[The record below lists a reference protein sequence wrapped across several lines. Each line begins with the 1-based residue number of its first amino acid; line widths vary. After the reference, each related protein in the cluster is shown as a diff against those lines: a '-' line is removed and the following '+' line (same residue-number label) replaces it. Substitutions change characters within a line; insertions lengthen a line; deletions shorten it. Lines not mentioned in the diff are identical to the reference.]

1 MLTGEERRRQEEMRL
16 KPGSPA
22 PLFVSRDVY
31 GRQVELANYTGFH
44 LLLSFYRAAVCPLC
58 TLRFAHL
65 VDRAPD
71 YARQGL
77 AMVAVFESSPPETV
91 QYIHGLQLPF
101 PVIGNVD
108 GHLYGLYGLEASL
121 LHAAW
126 GWLARRPAF
135 REAARRRLG
144 GTMWQNLT
152 QTRGQMG
159 RLPGDFLIGP
169 DLRIEVAYYGHD
181 AGDFL
186 LFRDLDAYMA
196 RLAAAPRPERLPQRS
211 YDPRLTLQDGPPAHT
226 HREYPR
232 R

>member
-1 MLTGEERRRQEEMRL
+1 MRL

-22 PLFVSRDVY
+22 PRFISRDVY
-31 GRQVELANYTGFH
+31 GRPVDLADYAGWH

-58 TLRFAHL
+58 TLRFAQL
-65 VDRAPD
+65 VDRASA

-77 AMVAVFESSPPETV
+77 AMVAVFESTPPATV
-91 QYIHGLQLPF
+91 QYMRGLRLPL
-101 PVIGNVD
+101 PVIGDVE
-108 GHLYGLYGLEASL
+108 GRLYALYGLEASL

-126 GWLARRPAF
+126 GWLTRRPAF
-135 REAARRRLG
+135 REAARRGLG

-152 QTRGQMG
+152 QTRGRMG

-169 DLRIEVAYYGHD
+169 DLRIELAHYGRD

-186 LFRDLDAYMA
+186 MFRDLDAYGA
-196 RLAAAPRPERLPQRS
+196 RLATSLRPERPEKLPRWSHGPSMALPDWQRPQR
-211 YDPRLTLQDGPPAHT
+211 G
-226 HREYPR
+226 YPR